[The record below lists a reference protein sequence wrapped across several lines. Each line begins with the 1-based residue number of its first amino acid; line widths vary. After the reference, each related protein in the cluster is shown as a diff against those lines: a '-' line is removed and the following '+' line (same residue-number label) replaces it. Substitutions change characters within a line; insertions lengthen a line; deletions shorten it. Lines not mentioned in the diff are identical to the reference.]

1 MSTPPTAA
9 SPAGAVHRLVPR
21 SSRVRATLLAAAA
34 LLAFLLALLVGKA
47 SADSSS
53 PLQTARPLV
62 PSSQAVQIRG
72 LPAARTLP
80 VLRPRVETTS
90 AAGGGPKPVLVVGE
104 G

>member
-1 MSTPPTAA
+1 MAPPATET
-9 SPAGAVHRLVPR
+9 SPAGGLHRFVPR

-34 LLAFLLALLVGKA
+34 LLAFLLALVVGKA
-47 SADSSS
+47 SADSGA

-80 VLRPRVETTS
+80 VLRPRVET
-90 AAGGGPKPVLVVGE
+90 AAGAKGPKPLLVVGE